1 MDARDGGGLWSCR
14 RTGEDQEEAAAFI
27 KLPMTWYERLNGAG
41 GQTYRLAWWLL
52 YMHWKDRSQ
61 PIKLANGML
70 GYDGVSRKSK
80 WRALNDLES
89 RGLIVVERR
98 PRRYLLSGWYL
109 KICNIREACFLKI
122 CLVLGACFR
131 KSVSSLGRDFRNLSR
146 PWGIRYLVSSMAL

>member
-1 MDARDGGGLWSCR
+1 M
-14 RTGEDQEEAAAFI
+14 TEDDPYADLKQHRWTPEMEAAYGRAVVPEKIRRRRRHFI

-41 GQTYRLAWWLL
+41 GQTYQLAWWLL

-98 PRRYLLSGWYL
+98 PRRSP
-109 KICNIREACFLKI
+109 IVR
-122 CLVLGACFR
+122 LVPE
-131 KSVSSLGRDFRNLSR
+131 NLQH
-146 PWGIRYLVSSMAL
+146 P

>member
-14 RTGEDQEEAAAFI
+14 RTGEDQEEAAAF
-27 KLPMTWYERLNGAG
+27 Y
-41 GQTYRLAWWLL
+41 QTPDDLVRAAQRGRRPDVPTRLAWWLL

-70 GYDGVSRKSK
+70 GCDGVSRKSK

-98 PRRYLLSGWYL
+98 PRRSP
-109 KICNIREACFLKI
+109 IVR
-122 CLVLGACFR
+122 LVPE
-131 KSVSSLGRDFRNLSR
+131 NLQH
-146 PWGIRYLVSSMAL
+146 P